1 MKTQRIYILE
11 VALGL
16 FQLQMRISFIFVLSK
31 DLRRF
36 LLIMR
41 THRFFTLLYVGGTYA
56 RLVYT
61 WYKNILHIIVVLI
74 VFLVE
79 NEKK

>member
-1 MKTQRIYILE
+1 MSSISIYIRL
-11 VALGL
+11 L
-16 FQLQMRISFIFVLSK
+16 QLHMVISFPFLRAE

-41 THRFFTLLYVGGTYA
+41 TRGFFTLLYVGGKYA

-61 WYKNILHIIVVLI
+61 WYKNIFRMISVLI
-74 VFLVE
+74 VFLAA
-79 NEKK
+79 NEKKVI